1 MFEPEDFLET
11 LDHMIELNLA
21 IMEDARKEHD
31 EECVEEVMLDLSRLR
46 DLHERIRIQFGID
59 PIIRH

>member
-1 MFEPEDFLET
+1 MFEPEEILET

-21 IMEDARKEHD
+21 IMRDADDDQELKE
-31 EECVEEVMLDLSRLR
+31 EILLDISRLR

>member
-1 MFEPEDFLET
+1 MFEPEDFLDT
-11 LDHMIELNLA
+11 LDNMIELNLA
-21 IMEDARKEHD
+21 IMRDAGDDQELKD
-31 EECVEEVMLDLSRLR
+31 EILLDLSRLR